1 MRQVTNEEKLA
12 ELQPLTLMDDLFMRI
27 FFMDNIPCV
36 QLMLRII
43 MDKPD
48 LIVDSVKVQHMLKG
62 AETSRYV
69 RLDIHAVDSNGTHY
83 DCEFQNESAGAIP
96 QRARYNSALLDANI
110 LRPKEDYSVL
120 KKRESVV
127 IFITEKDVLG
137 EDEPIYVIDRVIR
150 KSGTPFNDGS
160 HIIYVNGSYKDL
172 STALG
177 RLVHDFHCVKP
188 DDMIYPALSERAF
201 ELKGDRRMGVWEE
214 METEAH
220 EKGHAE
226 GLAEGIMEASER
238 IARNLLRAGTVA
250 LDEIA
255 KACDLSLQR
264 VQELAAG
271 L

>member
-1 MRQVTNEEKLA
+1 
-12 ELQPLTLMDDLFMRI
+12 
-27 FFMDNIPCV
+27 
-36 QLMLRII
+36 
-43 MDKPD
+43 
-48 LIVDSVKVQHMLKG
+48 
-62 AETSRYV
+62 
-69 RLDIHAVDSNGTHY
+69 
-83 DCEFQNESAGAIP
+83 
-96 QRARYNSALLDANI
+96 
-110 LRPKEDYSVL
+110 
-120 KKRESVV
+120 
-127 IFITEKDVLG
+127 
-137 EDEPIYVIDRVIR
+137 
-150 KSGTPFNDGS
+150 
-160 HIIYVNGSYKDL
+160 
-172 STALG
+172 
-177 RLVHDFHCVKP
+177 
-188 DDMIYPALSERAF
+188 MIYQALSERAF